1 MLKKIGIA
9 VLALVIVLAGVV
21 WYLFSN
27 LDSYVKSAIEKYGT
41 AAVQAPVG
49 VGNVALSLTSGE
61 GTISGITIANP
72 AGYGSGNAVAVGAIT
87 VQIDTST
94 VTGSGPIVI
103 KLVRVSEPVVTYV
116 VTQGGSNLQT
126 IQRNVQDYASGGQS
140 NSGPPASSSP
150 QRKEIIDDL
159 YIDEGEVNATTP
171 LLAGRMLKVPLPS
184 IHLTDL
190 GQASGGATAA
200 QIGAQIL
207 SAITAKATQAGTKAI
222 TSQGG
227 AAAAAAIQGLGVGKI
242 KSLF

>member
-1 MLKKIGIA
+1 MLKKIGIGLA
-9 VLALVIVLAGVV
+9 VFVLVVAGGV
-21 WYLFSN
+21 WYLFAN

-41 AAVQAPVG
+41 AAVEAPVG
-49 VGNVALSLTSGE
+49 VGRVDLSLTSGE
-61 GTISGITIANP
+61 GTISGITVDNP
-72 AGYGSGNAVAVGAIT
+72 AGYGGGRAVAVGAMT

-103 KLVRVSEPVVTYV
+103 KLVRVSQPVVNYV

-126 IQRNVQDYASGGQS
+126 IQHNVQNYAGGGHS
-140 NSGPPASSSP
+140 NSGPPASSAP
-150 QRKEIIDDL
+150 ARKEIINDL

-184 IHLTDL
+184 IHLTEL

-200 QIGAQIL
+200 EIGAQIL